1 MQIHDFVFKIEF
13 VNIVLSLESK
23 NLILGLLR
31 TSGASLG
38 KVVRLLDSLNDI
50 LNLAVI
56 SNVNLALDVLLL
68 ALYIDRFSKLFV
80 PALEIVVRV

>member
-1 MQIHDFVFKIEF
+1 MFKIEF

-68 ALYIDRFSKLFV
+68 ALYIDCFSKLFV